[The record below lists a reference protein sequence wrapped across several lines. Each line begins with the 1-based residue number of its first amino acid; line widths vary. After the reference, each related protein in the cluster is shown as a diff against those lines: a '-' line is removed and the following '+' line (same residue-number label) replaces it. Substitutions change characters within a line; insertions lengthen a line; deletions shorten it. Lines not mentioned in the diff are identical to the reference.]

1 MTSHLKKIKNNGPD
15 SPTPHCAV
23 VSNPFIFAIYN
34 NVSMVG
40 YVPPTTR
47 LLTLAHR
54 QSVTVIVLC
63 VCVCVCVCVCMCVTA
78 SLCSGL
84 LLKII
89 GQFIQKWTTLALIPD
104 SSNL

>member
-1 MTSHLKKIKNNGPD
+1 
-15 SPTPHCAV
+15 
-23 VSNPFIFAIYN
+23 
-34 NVSMVG
+34 MVG

-54 QSVTVIVLC
+54 QSVIRIVLC
-63 VCVCVCVCVCMCVTA
+63 VCVCVCVCLFVCVCVCVCVCVFVCVCVCVTA
-78 SLCSGL
+78 NLCSGL

>member
-1 MTSHLKKIKNNGPD
+1 MI
-15 SPTPHCAV
+15 
-23 VSNPFIFAIYN
+23 
-34 NVSMVG
+34 SMVG

-54 QSVTVIVLC
+54 QSVIVIVLC
-63 VCVCVCVCVCMCVTA
+63 VCLCVCVCVTA
-78 SLCSGL
+78 NLCSGL

-89 GQFIQKWTTLALIPD
+89 GQFIQKWMTLALIPD